1 MIRKAEYKD
10 ITILN
15 RLGLQLNE
23 NFCSTYNLDSYL
35 SNDNYFILVYED
47 ISIYGFLI
55 VYKNIDYYELE
66 FIVVDYLHR
75 KKGIASML
83 INHFI
88 DNYTNLN
95 DVILLEVA
103 TRNASAVALYNKFNF
118 EVISIRKAYYKN
130 DDAYV
135 MKKVIK

>member
-118 EVISIRKAYYKN
+118 EVINIRKAYYKN